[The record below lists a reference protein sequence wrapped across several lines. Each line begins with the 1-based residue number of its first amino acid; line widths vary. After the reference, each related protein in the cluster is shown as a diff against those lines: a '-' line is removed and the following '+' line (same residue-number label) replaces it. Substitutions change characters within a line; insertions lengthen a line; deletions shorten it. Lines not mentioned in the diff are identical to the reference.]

1 MLSGK
6 VETTGSRSF
15 WLDVSNHDAKQNRGS
30 KMNLTDVGCIK
41 RKTEMKDKTVEL
53 ECL

>member
-15 WLDVSNHDAKQNRGS
+15 LLDVSNHDAKQNRDR
-30 KMNLTDVGCIK
+30 KMNLTDVGCIT
-41 RKTEMKDKTVEL
+41 RNAEMKDKTVEL
-53 ECL
+53 KCL